1 MNMTVDN
8 GNEESFDKVIDV
20 RGLYCPEP
28 VFRTKIEIEKLGI
41 GSKLKIIADDP
52 ESEEDITR
60 WAEKTGHNLLSV
72 QKKDNELGNT
82 PLHELSSY
90 SNENIKFYA
99 KLEWYNPFGSVK
111 DRAAYWMVKD
121 AEKKGSLVK
130 DKSIIIEPTSGNTGI
145 ALAGIASSMGY
156 KVEIVIPEKVSA
168 ETKRILRN
176 LGATLHET
184 SDDLCPRVGAGTD
197 QSIALATAI
206 AKPRS
211 DIYYMPNQYENE
223 SNFLAHYEST
233 GPEIWEQSNGQV
245 THFFTGC
252 GTGGTITGTGT
263 FLKEK
268 NENLKVIAI
277 QAQQNHLLQGL
288 RNFEESSMPNLFKR
302 REGIVDDWMTAT
314 NQDSFNAVKEL
325 LEKEGLFVGPSSG
338 SVMSSMLKYS
348 KKIDKGVI
356 VGIFAD
362 DGRKFK
368 SLYKEQNVFAENEYV
383 SALEKLPELYIK
395 Y

>member
-1 MNMTVDN
+1 MTSII
-8 GNEESFDKVIDV
+8 G
-20 RGLYCPEP
+20 PEI
-28 VFRTKIEIEKLGI
+28 VQRI
-41 GSKLKIIADDP
+41 GK
-52 ESEEDITR
+52 
-60 WAEKTGHNLLSV
+60 
-72 QKKDNELGNT
+72 T
-82 PLHELSSY
+82 PLYELSSY

-111 DRAAYWMVKD
+111 DRAAYWMIKD

-130 DKSIIIEPTSGNTGI
+130 NKSIIIEPTSGNTGI

-156 KVEIVIPEKVSA
+156 KVEIVIPEKVSE
-168 ETKRILRN
+168 ETKGILRN
-176 LGATLHET
+176 LGAVLHET

-211 DIYYMPNQYENE
+211 DVYYMPNQYEND

-233 GPEIWEQSNGQV
+233 GPEIWEQTNGKV

-268 NENLKVIAI
+268 NKDIKVIAI

-302 REGIVDDWMTAT
+302 RETIVDQWMTAT
-314 NQDSFNAVKEL
+314 NKESFNEVKHL
-325 LEKEGLFVGPSSG
+325 LRKEGLFVGPSSG
-338 SVMSSMLKYS
+338 SVMSSMLKFS
-348 KKIDKGVI
+348 KEIDKGII

-362 DGRKFK
+362 DGRKFR
-368 SLYKEQNVFAENEYV
+368 SLYKEQNVLVESDYV
-383 SALEKLPELYIK
+383 TALEKLPELYIK
-395 Y
+395 S

>member
-1 MNMTVDN
+1 MTSII
-8 GNEESFDKVIDV
+8 G
-20 RGLYCPEP
+20 PEI
-28 VFRTKIEIEKLGI
+28 VQRI
-41 GSKLKIIADDP
+41 GK
-52 ESEEDITR
+52 
-60 WAEKTGHNLLSV
+60 
-72 QKKDNELGNT
+72 T
-82 PLHELSSY
+82 PLYELSSY

-111 DRAAYWMVKD
+111 DRAAYWMIKD

-130 DKSIIIEPTSGNTGI
+130 NKSIIIEPTSGNTGI

-156 KVEIVIPEKVSA
+156 KVEIVIPEKVSE
-168 ETKRILRN
+168 ETKGILRN
-176 LGATLHET
+176 LGAVLHET

-211 DIYYMPNQYENE
+211 DIYYMPNQYEND

-233 GPEIWEQSNGQV
+233 GPEIWEQTNGKV

-268 NENLKVIAI
+268 NKDIKVIAI

-302 REGIVDDWMTAT
+302 REAIVDQWMTAT
-314 NQDSFNAVKEL
+314 NKESFNEVKHL
-325 LEKEGLFVGPSSG
+325 LRKEGLFVGPSSG
-338 SVMSSMLKYS
+338 SVMSSMLKFS
-348 KKIDKGVI
+348 KEIDKGVI

-362 DGRKFK
+362 DGRKFR
-368 SLYKEQNVFAENEYV
+368 SLYKEQNVLVESDYV
-383 SALEKLPELYIK
+383 TALEKLPELYIK
-395 Y
+395 S

>member
-1 MNMTVDN
+1 MTSII
-8 GNEESFDKVIDV
+8 G
-20 RGLYCPEP
+20 PE
-28 VFRTKIEIEKLGI
+28 ILQHI
-41 GSKLKIIADDP
+41 
-52 ESEEDITR
+52 
-60 WAEKTGHNLLSV
+60 
-72 QKKDNELGNT
+72 GNT
-82 PLHELSSY
+82 PLYELSSY

-121 AEKKGSLVK
+121 AEKKGLLVK
-130 DKSIIIEPTSGNTGI
+130 NKSIIIEPTSGNTGI
-145 ALAGIASSMGY
+145 ALTGIASSMGY
-156 KVEIVIPEKVSA
+156 KVEIVIPEKVSE
-168 ETKRILRN
+168 ETKKILRN
-176 LGATLHET
+176 LGASLHET

-233 GPEIWEQSNGQV
+233 GPEIWEQTNGKV

-268 NENLKVIAI
+268 NKNMKVIAI

-302 REGIVDDWMTAT
+302 RETIVDQWMTAT
-314 NQDSFNAVKEL
+314 NQESFDAVKDL
-325 LEKEGLFVGPSSG
+325 LKKEGLFVGPSSG
-338 SVMSSMLKYS
+338 SVMSSMLKFS
-348 KKIDKGVI
+348 KEIDKGVI

-368 SLYKEQNVFAENEYV
+368 SLYKEQNVLEESDYV

-395 Y
+395 P

>member
-1 MNMTVDN
+1 MTSII
-8 GNEESFDKVIDV
+8 G
-20 RGLYCPEP
+20 PEILQ
-28 VFRTKIEIEKLGI
+28 RI
-41 GSKLKIIADDP
+41 
-52 ESEEDITR
+52 
-60 WAEKTGHNLLSV
+60 
-72 QKKDNELGNT
+72 GNT
-82 PLHELSSY
+82 PLHQLSSY

-111 DRAAYWMVKD
+111 DRAAYWMIKD

-314 NQDSFNAVKEL
+314 NQDSFNAVREL

-368 SLYKEQNVFAENEYV
+368 SLYKEQKVVAENEYV

>member
-1 MNMTVDN
+1 MTSII
-8 GNEESFDKVIDV
+8 G
-20 RGLYCPEP
+20 PE
-28 VFRTKIEIEKLGI
+28 I
-41 GSKLKIIADDP
+41 
-52 ESEEDITR
+52 
-60 WAEKTGHNLLSV
+60 V
-72 QKKDNELGNT
+72 QRIGNT
-82 PLHELSSY
+82 PLYELSSY

-111 DRAAYWMVKD
+111 DRAAYWMIKD

-130 DKSIIIEPTSGNTGI
+130 NKSIIIEPTSGNTGI

-156 KVEIVIPEKVSA
+156 KVEIVIPEKVSE
-168 ETKRILRN
+168 ETKGILRN
-176 LGATLHET
+176 LGAVLHET

-211 DIYYMPNQYENE
+211 DVYYMPNQYEND

-233 GPEIWEQSNGQV
+233 GPEIWEQTNGKV

-268 NENLKVIAI
+268 NKDIKVIAI

-302 REGIVDDWMTAT
+302 REAIVDQWMTAT
-314 NQDSFNAVKEL
+314 NKESFNEVKHL
-325 LEKEGLFVGPSSG
+325 LRKEGLFVGPSSG
-338 SVMSSMLKYS
+338 SVMSSMLKFS
-348 KKIDKGVI
+348 KEIDKGVI

-362 DGRKFK
+362 DGRKFR
-368 SLYKEQNVFAENEYV
+368 SLYKEQNVLVESDYV
-383 SALEKLPELYIK
+383 TALEKLPADRK
-395 Y
+395 SVV

>member
-1 MNMTVDN
+1 MTSII
-8 GNEESFDKVIDV
+8 G
-20 RGLYCPEP
+20 PEILQ
-28 VFRTKIEIEKLGI
+28 RI
-41 GSKLKIIADDP
+41 
-52 ESEEDITR
+52 
-60 WAEKTGHNLLSV
+60 
-72 QKKDNELGNT
+72 GNT
-82 PLHELSSY
+82 PLYELSSY

-121 AEKKGSLVK
+121 AEKKGLLVK
-130 DKSIIIEPTSGNTGI
+130 NKSIIIEPTSGNTGI
-145 ALAGIASSMGY
+145 ALTGIASSMGY
-156 KVEIVIPEKVSA
+156 KVEIVIPEKVSE
-168 ETKRILRN
+168 ETKKILRS
-176 LGATLHET
+176 LGASLHET

-233 GPEIWEQSNGQV
+233 GPEIWEQTNGKV

-268 NENLKVIAI
+268 NKNIKVIAI

-302 REGIVDDWMTAT
+302 RETIVDQWMTAT
-314 NQDSFNAVKEL
+314 NQESFDTVKDL
-325 LEKEGLFVGPSSG
+325 LKKEGLFVGPSSG
-338 SVMSSMLKYS
+338 SVMSSMLKFS
-348 KKIDKGVI
+348 KEIDKGVI

-362 DGRKFK
+362 DGRKFR
-368 SLYKEQNVFAENEYV
+368 SLYKEQNVLSESDYV

-395 Y
+395 S

>member
-1 MNMTVDN
+1 MTSII
-8 GNEESFDKVIDV
+8 G
-20 RGLYCPEP
+20 PE
-28 VFRTKIEIEKLGI
+28 
-41 GSKLKIIADDP
+41 IIQR
-52 ESEEDITR
+52 I
-60 WAEKTGHNLLSV
+60 
-72 QKKDNELGNT
+72 GNT
-82 PLHELSSY
+82 PLHELTSY
-90 SNENIKFYA
+90 STENIKFYA

-111 DRAAYWMVKD
+111 DRAAYWMIKD
-121 AEKKGSLVK
+121 AEKKGLLVK
-130 DKSIIIEPTSGNTGI
+130 NKSIIIEPTSGNTGI
-145 ALAGIASSMGY
+145 ALTGIASSMGY
-156 KVEIVIPEKVSA
+156 KVEIVIPEKVSE
-168 ETKRILRN
+168 ETKIILRN

-211 DIYYMPNQYENE
+211 DVYYMPNQYEND

-233 GPEIWEQSNGQV
+233 GPEIWEQTNGKV

-268 NENLKVIAI
+268 KHNLQVVAI

-288 RNFEESSMPNLFKR
+288 RNFEESSMPDLFKR
-302 REGIVDDWMTAT
+302 REKVVDRWMTAT
-314 NQDSFNAVKEL
+314 NQDSFNTVKDL
-325 LEKEGLFVGPSSG
+325 LNKEGLFVGPSSG
-338 SVMSSMLKYS
+338 SVMSSMLKFS
-348 KKIDKGVI
+348 KEIDKGVI

-368 SLYKEQNVFAENEYV
+368 SLYKEQKVLAESDYL
-383 SALEKLPELYIK
+383 SALDKLPELYIK
-395 Y
+395 Q

>member
-1 MNMTVDN
+1 MTSII
-8 GNEESFDKVIDV
+8 G
-20 RGLYCPEP
+20 PE
-28 VFRTKIEIEKLGI
+28 I
-41 GSKLKIIADDP
+41 
-52 ESEEDITR
+52 
-60 WAEKTGHNLLSV
+60 V
-72 QKKDNELGNT
+72 QRIGNT
-82 PLHELSSY
+82 PLYELSSY

-111 DRAAYWMVKD
+111 DRAAYWMIKD

-130 DKSIIIEPTSGNTGI
+130 NKSIIIEPTSGNTGI

-156 KVEIVIPEKVSA
+156 KVEIVIPEKVSE
-168 ETKRILRN
+168 ETKGILRN
-176 LGATLHET
+176 LGAVLHET

-211 DIYYMPNQYENE
+211 DVYYMPNQYEND

-233 GPEIWEQSNGQV
+233 GPEIWEQTNGRV

-268 NENLKVIAI
+268 NKDIKVIAI

-302 REGIVDDWMTAT
+302 REAIVDQWMTAT
-314 NQDSFNAVKEL
+314 NKESFYEVKHL
-325 LEKEGLFVGPSSG
+325 LRKEGLFVGPSSG
-338 SVMSSMLKYS
+338 SVMSSMLKFS
-348 KKIDKGVI
+348 KEIDKGVI

-362 DGRKFK
+362 DGRKFR
-368 SLYKEQNVFAENEYV
+368 SLYKEQNVLVESDYV
-383 SALEKLPELYIK
+383 TALEKLPELYIK
-395 Y
+395 S

>member
-1 MNMTVDN
+1 MTSII
-8 GNEESFDKVIDV
+8 G
-20 RGLYCPEP
+20 PE
-28 VFRTKIEIEKLGI
+28 I
-41 GSKLKIIADDP
+41 
-52 ESEEDITR
+52 
-60 WAEKTGHNLLSV
+60 V
-72 QKKDNELGNT
+72 QRIGNT
-82 PLHELSSY
+82 PLYELSSY

-99 KLEWYNPFGSVK
+99 KLEWHNPFGSVK
-111 DRAAYWMVKD
+111 DRAAYWMIKD

-130 DKSIIIEPTSGNTGI
+130 NKSIIIEPTSGNTGI

-156 KVEIVIPEKVSA
+156 KVEIVIPEKVSE
-168 ETKRILRN
+168 ETKGILRN
-176 LGATLHET
+176 LGAVLHET

-211 DIYYMPNQYENE
+211 DVYYMPNQYEND

-233 GPEIWEQSNGQV
+233 GPEIWEQTNGKV

-268 NENLKVIAI
+268 NKDIKVIAI

-302 REGIVDDWMTAT
+302 REAIVDKWMTAT
-314 NQDSFNAVKEL
+314 NKESFNEVKHL
-325 LEKEGLFVGPSSG
+325 LRKEGLFVGPSSG
-338 SVMSSMLKYS
+338 SVMSSMLKFS
-348 KKIDKGVI
+348 KEIDKGVI

-362 DGRKFK
+362 DGRKFR
-368 SLYKEQNVFAENEYV
+368 SLYKEQNVLVESDYV
-383 SALEKLPELYIK
+383 TALEKLPELYIK
-395 Y
+395 S

>member
-1 MNMTVDN
+1 MTSII
-8 GNEESFDKVIDV
+8 G
-20 RGLYCPEP
+20 PEILQ
-28 VFRTKIEIEKLGI
+28 RI
-41 GSKLKIIADDP
+41 
-52 ESEEDITR
+52 
-60 WAEKTGHNLLSV
+60 
-72 QKKDNELGNT
+72 GNT

-111 DRAAYWMVKD
+111 DRAAYWMIKD

-302 REGIVDDWMTAT
+302 REGIGDDWMTAT
-314 NQDSFNAVKEL
+314 NQDSFNAVREL

-338 SVMSSMLKYS
+338 SVMSCMLKYS
-348 KKIDKGVI
+348 RKIDKGVI

-368 SLYKEQNVFAENEYV
+368 SLYKEQNVVAENDYV

>member
-1 MNMTVDN
+1 MTSII
-8 GNEESFDKVIDV
+8 G
-20 RGLYCPEP
+20 PEILQ
-28 VFRTKIEIEKLGI
+28 RI
-41 GSKLKIIADDP
+41 
-52 ESEEDITR
+52 
-60 WAEKTGHNLLSV
+60 
-72 QKKDNELGNT
+72 GNT
-82 PLHELSSY
+82 PLYELSSY

-121 AEKKGSLVK
+121 AEKKGLLVK
-130 DKSIIIEPTSGNTGI
+130 NKSIIIEPTSGNTGI
-145 ALAGIASSMGY
+145 ALTGIASSMGY
-156 KVEIVIPEKVSA
+156 KVEIVIPEKVSE
-168 ETKRILRN
+168 ETKKILRN
-176 LGATLHET
+176 LGASLHET

-233 GPEIWEQSNGQV
+233 GPEIWEQTNGKV

-263 FLKEK
+263 FLKER
-268 NENLKVIAI
+268 NRNMKVIAI

-302 REGIVDDWMTAT
+302 RETIVDQWMTAT
-314 NQDSFNAVKEL
+314 NQESFDAVKDL
-325 LEKEGLFVGPSSG
+325 LKKEGLFVGPSSG
-338 SVMSSMLKYS
+338 SVMSSMLKFS
-348 KKIDKGVI
+348 KEIDKGVI

-362 DGRKFK
+362 DGRKFR
-368 SLYKEQNVFAENEYV
+368 SLYKEQNVLAESDYV

-395 Y
+395 P